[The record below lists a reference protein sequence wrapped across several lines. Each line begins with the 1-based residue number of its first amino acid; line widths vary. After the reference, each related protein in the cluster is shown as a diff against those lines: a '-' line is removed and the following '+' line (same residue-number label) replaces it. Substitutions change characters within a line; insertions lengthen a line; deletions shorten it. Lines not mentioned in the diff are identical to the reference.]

1 MPMNLVHRKLCSSAL
16 WANAVAAEMP
26 GNVAGFDL
34 GDSVLEIGPGF
45 GATTRAL
52 VRLVPRLTA
61 VEIDEASADLLE
73 REFDGRVR
81 IVRGDGAAMPFE
93 DGEFS
98 AVVCFTMLHHVP
110 TTASQDAIFAEAF
123 RVLRPGGVLRAIDSL
138 ANVPFRLFHL
148 GDTMNA
154 LDPVSLWPRL
164 TAAGF
169 TDIDVDHVPKRSVKF
184 SARKPA

>member
-16 WANAVAAEMP
+16 WAKAVSAEMP
-26 GNVAGFDL
+26 GNIAGFDL

-52 VRLVPRLTA
+52 VDLVPKLTA
-61 VEIDEASADLLE
+61 IEIDEASADLLK

-81 IVRGDGAAMPFE
+81 IVHGDGAALPFE

-110 TTASQDAIFAEAF
+110 TTALQDKIFAEAF

-138 ANVPFRLFHL
+138 ASAPFRLLHL

-154 LDPVSLWPRL
+154 LDPVSVWPRL
-164 TAAGF
+164 QDTGF
-169 TDIDVDHVPKRSVKF
+169 TDIKVDHVPKRSVQF

>member
-1 MPMNLVHRKLCSSAL
+1 MNLVHRKLCSSAL
-16 WANAVAAEMP
+16 WAKAVAAEMP
-26 GNVAGFDL
+26 GNIAGHDL

-52 VRLVPRLTA
+52 VGLVPRLTA
-61 VEIDEASADLLE
+61 IEIDEASAVLLK

-81 IVRGDGAAMPFE
+81 IVQGDGAAMPFE

-98 AVVCFTMLHHVP
+98 SVVCFTMLHHVP
-110 TTASQDAIFAEAF
+110 TVALQDSIFAEAF

-138 ANVPFRLFHL
+138 ESLPFRLLHI
-148 GDTMNA
+148 GDTMNT
-154 LDPVSLWPRL
+154 LDPVSVWPRL
-164 TAAGF
+164 TDAGF
-169 TDIDVDHVPKRSVKF
+169 TDIKVDHVPKRSVSF

>member
-1 MPMNLVHRKLCSSAL
+1 MNLVHRKLCSSAW
-16 WANAVAAEMP
+16 WAKAVAAEMP

-34 GDSVLEIGPGF
+34 GDSVLEIGPGY

-52 VRLVPRLTA
+52 ARLVPRLTA
-61 VEIDEASADLLE
+61 IEIDETSAELLN

-81 IVRGDGAAMPFE
+81 IVQGDGAAMPFE

-138 ANVPFRLFHL
+138 TNAPFRLLHL
-148 GDTMNA
+148 GDTLNA
-154 LDPVSLWPRL
+154 LDPVSVWPRL
-164 TAAGF
+164 TGAGF
-169 TDIDVDHVPKRSVKF
+169 TDIQVDHVPKRSVKF
-184 SARKPA
+184 SARKPT